1 MLFASTL
8 LRTSFEVLYLN
19 LYLGALFYK
28 KIKYNKNM
36 FIENHKKIWEIVI
49 LIDKYIIKKMT
60 SRKNVV

>member
-1 MLFASTL
+1 
-8 LRTSFEVLYLN
+8 
-19 LYLGALFYK
+19 
-28 KIKYNKNM
+28 M